1 MMNRLWLFVP
11 LLWISLSAADVSTQ
25 VEIDKPFA
33 RSAMQHQRNS
43 AVFMH
48 IRNPGAEAAIVNAT
62 SAAADVVE
70 LHTHINDKGVMRMR
84 RIPEIK
90 LPAGASI
97 DLKPGGLHVMLIGLR
112 RDLKVGEQV
121 DVTLEF
127 NDGSRKAVT
136 APVHKVMRKHGMKMD
151 SGKMMQH

>member
-1 MMNRLWLFVP
+1 MKRLWF
-11 LLWISLSAADVSTQ
+11 LLPVFWVSLSSADVANQ

-43 AVFMH
+43 AVFMQ
-48 IRNPGAEAAIVNAT
+48 IRNSGPDAAIINAT
-62 SAAADVVE
+62 SPASDVVE
-70 LHTHINDKGVMRMR
+70 LHTHVNDQGVMRMR

-90 LPAGASI
+90 LPAGASV

-112 RDLKVGEQV
+112 RDLKIGEQV

-127 NDGSRKAVT
+127 NDGSRTSLT

-151 SGKMMQH
+151 HGKMMKH